1 MSMPGREGRMGRFL
15 MLTGSGLSIIVFAV
29 ALIDHNR
36 LHSNDLRAAREL
48 GEHVRARLDL
58 DVESQVNAEGL
69 SSASWL
75 RGQSPDSFE
84 AALRQSPQRA
94 LAVLDE
100 RILYDEAERAR
111 FKALRGPEGV
121 PGGTQ
126 ASGLSAPLQVTAAY
140 EAGAVSIRWSVASET
155 LETALNG
162 AMKDLNQQVGHRVYR
177 STEGAEMELL
187 ATLGPEVTRFR
198 DPDMTLAG
206 GELSYQVWTVLLQ
219 NPLGSEPTLVRSESG
234 ELVTV
239 HVPEHFRLEL
249 VSGDS
254 EAVVIRMKVGPGSMP
269 IAVHDVLLSPGD
281 PVDAGG
287 LSTGLILTSLE
298 VIEEERLTT
307 RTRLVFTSDAS
318 LVLDP
323 ETHTPRTS
331 DTQVLMPQTRLVATL
346 TAPSGAPRQ
355 LQLVLQ

>member
-1 MSMPGREGRMGRFL
+1 MPGREGRMGRFL

-29 ALIDHNR
+29 ALIDHNS
-36 LHSNDLRAAREL
+36 LYSNDLRAAKEL

-58 DVESQVNAEGL
+58 DVETRADAEGHP
-69 SSASWL
+69 SASWQ
-75 RGQSPDSFE
+75 RDRSPEGFE
-84 AALRQSPQRA
+84 AALRQSPQRT
-94 LAVLDE
+94 LAVLDDQ
-100 RILYDEAERAR
+100 ILYDEAERAR
-111 FKALRGPEGV
+111 FSARRW
-121 PGGTQ
+121 PGGGPDGAKT
-126 ASGLSAPLQVTAAY
+126 SGLVAPRQVTADY
-140 EAGAVSIRWSVASET
+140 EAGAVSIRWSVAPET
-155 LETALNG
+155 LETALHG
-162 AMKDLNQQVGHRVYR
+162 AEKDPNQHVEHRIYR
-177 STEGAEMELL
+177 SSDGSEMQLL
-187 ATLGPEVTRFR
+187 ATLGSEATRFR
-198 DPDMTLAG
+198 DADMALAG
-206 GELSYQVWTVLLQ
+206 GELGYQVWTVLVR
-219 NPLGSEPTLVRSESG
+219 NPPGAEPTLVRSESG

-249 VSGDS
+249 MSGDS
-254 EAVVIRMKVGPGSMP
+254 EAVVIRMEVGPGSMP

-287 LSTGLILTSLE
+287 LSTGLILTRLE

-318 LVLDP
+318 LVLNP

-346 TAPSGAPRQ
+346 TAPLGAPRQ